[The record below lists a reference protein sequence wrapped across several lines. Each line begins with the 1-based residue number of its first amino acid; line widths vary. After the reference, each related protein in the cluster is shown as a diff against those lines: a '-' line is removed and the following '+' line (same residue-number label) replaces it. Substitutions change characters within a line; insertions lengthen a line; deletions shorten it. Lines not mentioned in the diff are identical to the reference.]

1 MTVIADGDY
10 VAVKEAASLVRVA
23 PSTIRRWIREGT
35 LPACRVGQRRVALK
49 RADLLTMITPV
60 RTRGITRYRISDSG
74 RLAVPRLTPAEQRE
88 ALAAL
93 ERSERLQE
101 RIMAKLGIDR
111 FSPSEE
117 LIEEGRQERTRQLS

>member
-1 MTVIADGDY
+1 MTAIADGDY
-10 VAVKEAASLVRVA
+10 VTVKEAASLVRVA

-35 LPACRVGQRRVALK
+35 LPACRVGQRRIALK
-49 RADLLTMITPV
+49 RADLLTIITPV

-74 RLAVPRLTPAEQRE
+74 RLEIPRLTPAEQRE

-101 RIMAKLGIDR
+101 RIMAKLNR
-111 FSPSEE
+111 FSPSSSE
-117 LIEEGRQERTRQLS
+117 LLAEAREERTRQLS